1 MSAAAVL
8 AVAASPIPRP
18 PAEPLRLV
26 WAAVTIRVAWEL
38 HRAGLKPT
46 TAVLRDARDHALLSL
61 PAQVNREQAEE
72 LATYFTRELIDR
84 VRHGRYRRR
93 PPDREPLR
101 MRPSWRV
108 RLLEIL
114 DPVGEVVLR
123 QCYGDGL
130 NVEAVESLTGVDR
143 VVLRSARAGVRDAM
157 RLLIA
162 EDGEAEGPID
172 EATLDRVL
180 ERVARQ
186 PAASCRGGV
195 EVTTAE
201 GRAHAEDCPR
211 CARAIRLMRAGL
223 LSPSDLTYPEDR
235 RPPEQ
240 CSVLVLHLHPE
251 ARHFRRLLCEHF
263 EGACFRADDD
273 ALLIDLDRVEN
284 HVGVL
289 YMLAEESTPIRDH
302 IRGAMVRGP
311 GRWTKAGLLGPV
323 ASAGV
328 ELTRARPWGEVDGV
342 GTLPE
347 PLPEPPSAARWWS
360 AALLFTL
367 LAIAVGLFTL
377 RPERVEPSYPVHA
390 ELRSRGEQQVVR
402 FDTQDFAYVLA
413 VAQTAEGLQV
423 LHNSENAW
431 DKGQFA
437 TGQGDYEIDP
447 AGGRLLIATSASPFA
462 DLDALLRAAGA
473 APSPL
478 TDLANRLPAN
488 SPDVDVWIQPRAP

>member
-8 AVAASPIPRP
+8 AAAAAPIPRP
-18 PAEPLRLV
+18 PTDPVRLV

-61 PAQVNREQAEE
+61 PARVNREQAEE
-72 LATYFTRELIDR
+72 LASYFTRELIDR

-93 PPDREPLR
+93 PPEREPLR
-101 MRPSWRV
+101 MRPSWRM
-108 RLLEIL
+108 RLLQLL

-130 NVEAVESLTGVDR
+130 AVEAVESLTGVDR
-143 VVLRSARAGVRDAM
+143 VVLRSAREGVRDAM
-157 RLLIA
+157 RALIA

-172 EATLDRVL
+172 QATLDRVL

-186 PAASCRGGV
+186 PAPDCRGGV
-195 EVTTAE
+195 EVTSAE

-223 LSPSDLTYPEDR
+223 LSPSDLVYPEDR

-240 CSVLVLHLHPE
+240 CSVLVLHLHPD
-251 ARHFRRLLCEHF
+251 ARHHRRLLCELF

-273 ALLIDLDRVEN
+273 ALLLDLDRVDN
-284 HVGVL
+284 HVGIL
-289 YMLAEESTPIRDH
+289 FMLAEESTPKREH

-328 ELTRARPWGEVDGV
+328 ELTRARPWGEIDGA
-342 GTLPE
+342 GALPE

-360 AALLFTL
+360 AALLATL

-377 RPERVEPSYPVHA
+377 RPEPTAPSYPIHA
-390 ELRSRGEQQVVR
+390 ELRATPEATQVR
-402 FDTQDFAYVLA
+402 FDTHDLAYVLA
-413 VAQTAEGLQV
+413 VAQTAQGLEL
-423 LHNSENAW
+423 LHHSDQPW
-431 DKGQFA
+431 DKGELA
-437 TGQGDYEIDP
+437 TGQGDYALAP
-447 AGGRLLIATSASPFA
+447 TGRVLLATSAERFA
-462 DLDALLRAAGA
+462 DLDALIAAAGA
-473 APSPL
+473 APDPL
-478 TDLANRLPAN
+478 RDLAQRLPAN
-488 SPDVDVWIQPRAP
+488 SPDVDVWIQPPAR